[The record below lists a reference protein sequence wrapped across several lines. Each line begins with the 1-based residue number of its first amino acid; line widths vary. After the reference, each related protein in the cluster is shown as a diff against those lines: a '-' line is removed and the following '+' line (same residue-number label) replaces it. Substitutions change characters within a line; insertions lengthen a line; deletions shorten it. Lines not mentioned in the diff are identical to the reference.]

1 MKATKNI
8 YNPEKE
14 NAVFAQKLKGLFEE
28 SKIPQKK
35 LAEFIQNET
44 AESITR
50 QSIGQWCLGKSC
62 PPLRT
67 IPIIAKFFNV
77 STDYLLTETLVQNPE
92 ADVISVC
99 EYTGL
104 SEKAVLFLNSLQS
117 RATGEDTSP
126 ELKTDFS
133 TLKYITTQQDE
144 LNKLLESCPKIK
156 PVINKYIQYRRNN
169 NFNKAHEICK
179 KYEDCQDYKEAFD
192 KARILLMYENIIEE
206 RKKASIAKS
215 KCSLMAISELLSA
228 SERETFLI
236 NLALLF
242 SSFNEYIEK
251 KELKIESVEEVFDF
265 YERTIKLP
273 NKIVE
278 TILLDEIQT
287 YLKNI
292 KTELS
297 KQSNSTWGFYSFV
310 EKKQDEQKGGELD
323 GSNNPKKE

>member
-35 LAEFIQNET
+35 LAEFIQSET

-104 SEKAVLFLNSLQS
+104 SENSIRELHNGLTQMGGDETIAVIPFKVLDAD
-117 RATGEDTSP
+117 RAYFRYLY
-126 ELKTDFS
+126 LKD
-133 TLKYITTQQDE
+133 
-144 LNKLLESCPKIK
+144 
-156 PVINKYIQYRRNN
+156 RN
-169 NFNKAHEICK
+169 ICK
-179 KYEDCQDYKEAFD
+179 CIDEFFKKKDSKELIMLIYDYVFMADECNINSEDKELMFIALQYE
-192 KARILLMYENIIEE
+192 IID
-206 RKKASIAKS
+206 RLKHW
-215 KCSLMAISELLSA
+215 
-228 SERETFLI
+228 RETSH
-236 NLALLF
+236 N
-242 SSFNEYIEK
+242 
-251 KELKIESVEEVFDF
+251 
-265 YERTIKLP
+265 
-273 NKIVE
+273 
-278 TILLDEIQT
+278 Q
-287 YLKNI
+287 
-292 KTELS
+292 
-297 KQSNSTWGFYSFV
+297 
-310 EKKQDEQKGGELD
+310 
-323 GSNNPKKE
+323 NPKGDE

>member
-35 LAEFIQNET
+35 LAEFIQSET

-117 RATGEDTSP
+117 RAIGEDTSP

-133 TLKYITTQQDE
+133 TLYKAAQDE

-156 PVINKYIQYRRNN
+156 PVINNYIQLRRTKKYD
-169 NFNKAHEICK
+169 KAHEICK
-179 KYEDCQDYKEAFD
+179 KYENCQDYKEAFD
-192 KARILLMYENIIEE
+192 KAGTLLVYENIIEE
-206 RKKASIAKS
+206 HKKASIVKS
-215 KCSLMAISELLSA
+215 RCSLMAISELLSA
-228 SERETFLI
+228 SERETFVI
-236 NLALLF
+236 DLALLF

-251 KELKIESVEEVFDF
+251 KELKIENVEGVFDF

-297 KQSNSTWGFYSFV
+297 NQSNSRWGFYSFV
-310 EKKQDEQKGGELD
+310 EEKQDEQKGGELN

>member
-35 LAEFIQNET
+35 LAEFIQSET

-117 RATGEDTSP
+117 RAIGEDTSP

-133 TLKYITTQQDE
+133 TLYKAAQDE

-156 PVINKYIQYRRNN
+156 PVINNYIQLRRTKKYD
-169 NFNKAHEICK
+169 KAHEICK
-179 KYEDCQDYKEAFD
+179 KYENCQDYKEAFD
-192 KARILLMYENIIEE
+192 KAGTLLVYENIIEE
-206 RKKASIAKS
+206 HKKASIVKS
-215 KCSLMAISELLSA
+215 RCSLMAISELLSA
-228 SERETFLI
+228 SERETFVI
-236 NLALLF
+236 DLALLF

-251 KELKIESVEEVFDF
+251 N
-265 YERTIKLP
+265 
-273 NKIVE
+273 NK
-278 TILLDEIQT
+278 
-287 YLKNI
+287 
-292 KTELS
+292 
-297 KQSNSTWGFYSFV
+297 
-310 EKKQDEQKGGELD
+310 
-323 GSNNPKKE
+323 